1 MGLLESLFGG
11 GETTTGGD
19 TTADG
24 GTTTGNHTTGGDGP
38 SDTKYA
44 ILMNAGPDDFAAAG
58 NGFQYAIELDDAGY
72 EVDVF
77 LDGVATKWPAEFAED
92 PGRPFSRNW
101 KLVEQR
107 GLLAGAC
114 GYCASAFDSKEA
126 CERSG
131 VTLLSDSDE
140 HAPAVAQLADEGYE
154 ILTI

>member
-1 MGLLESLFGG
+1 MGLLDSLFGAG
-11 GETTTGGD
+11 ATTGD
-19 TTADG
+19 DETESDG
-24 GTTTGNHTTGGDGP
+24 GTTTGHHTTRDDGP
-38 SDTKYA
+38 SGTKYA

-101 KLVEQR
+101 KLIEQR

-114 GYCASAFDSKEA
+114 GYCANAFDSKEA
-126 CERSG
+126 CEASG
-131 VTLLSDSDE
+131 VMLLSDSDE
-140 HAPAVAQLADEGYE
+140 HAPAVARLADEGYE

>member
-1 MGLLESLFGG
+1 MGLFDTLFGG
-11 GETTTGGD
+11 GETTDDGAA
-19 TTADG
+19 ADG
-24 GTTTGNHTTGGDGP
+24 GTTADHGTATRDDPG
-38 SDTKYA
+38 SERYA
-44 ILMNAGPDDFAAAG
+44 IPMNAGPDDFAAAG

-101 KLVEQR
+101 KLIEQ
-107 GLLAGAC
+107 C
-114 GYCASAFDSKEA
+114 GYCANAFDSKEA

-131 VTLLSDSDE
+131 VTLLSDE
-140 HAPAVAQLADEGYE
+140 HAPAVAQLADEDYE

>member
-1 MGLLESLFGG
+1 MGLIDSLFGG
-11 GETTTGGD
+11 TDDDEP
-19 TTADG
+19 TADG
-24 GTTTGNHTTGGDGP
+24 TTTPGSDPDRP
-38 SDTKYA
+38 SDRKYA

-58 NGFQYAIELDDAGY
+58 NGFQYALELDDAGY

-77 LDGVATKWPAEFAED
+77 LDGVATKWPAEFAENA
-92 PGRPFSRNW
+92 GRPFSRNW
-101 KLVEQR
+101 TQIEQR

-114 GYCASAFDSKEA
+114 GYCANAFDSAEA
-126 CERSG
+126 CEASG

>member
-1 MGLLESLFGG
+1 MGLLDSLFKDGG
-11 GETTTGGD
+11 TPTEDGTESDDGTTGGRAP
-19 TTADG
+19 TAEG
-24 GTTTGNHTTGGDGP
+24 GTG
-38 SDTKYA
+38 TKYA

-77 LDGVATKWPAEFAED
+77 LDGVATKWPAEFADD

-101 KLVEQR
+101 TLIEQR
-107 GLLAGAC
+107 DLLAGAC
-114 GYCASAFDSKEA
+114 GYCANAFDSQAA
-126 CERSG
+126 CEASG